1 MPCLALLGLSLSSL
15 TISNSSSDVLNA
27 QGSPASITSLLALTT
42 QNATHSSTGR
52 VLGGGDGRRRIAAR
66 KRQPQGQ
73 DSDEGLSSGADE
85 GISSGAI
92 TGIVVGSS
100 ALVGCVILC
109 WPRSTTPGTTTP
121 GTTTSSTTAETI
133 GAAEIQI

>member
-1 MPCLALLGLSLSSL
+1 MKPNLLLALSLPSL
-15 TISNSSSDVLNA
+15 DVLNA
-27 QGSPASITSLLALTT
+27 QGASSLVNPNETDTKTTAYISGRALDARS
-42 QNATHSSTGR
+42 QDGR
-52 VLGGGDGRRRIAAR
+52 RRRIAAR